1 MLILSKR
8 FKRQWR
14 RLPGPAQAAVSK
26 ALRKLERGAGAMK
39 ALSTHPGL
47 YEMRALHG
55 IRIII
60 QPQGQRLVVRG
71 VGYHDPILRRP

>member
-1 MLILSKR
+1 MVILSKR

-26 ALRKLERGAGAMK
+26 ALHKLERGAGAMK

-47 YEMRALHG
+47 YEVRALHG
-55 IRIII
+55 IRIIVV
-60 QPQGQRLVVRG
+60 PRGQSLVVRA

>member
-1 MLILSKR
+1 MWILSKR

-14 RLPGPAQAAVSK
+14 RLPLPAQAAVDK
-26 ALRKLERGAGAMK
+26 ALRKLDRGAETMK

-60 QPQGQRLVVRG
+60 QPQGQRFVVRG